1 MPRRR
6 ASLATDD
13 KGQATAR
20 RAGSAPRT
28 RDVEKTKQRLLDAVG
43 RLLSRD
49 GFTALGV
56 NAVAQEAGTDK
67 VLIYRYFD
75 GFAGLLDAYAQG
87 ESFWPTNAQLVGD
100 DPAGFL
106 ALPYSERLVRLLR
119 NYLGEMRRRP
129 VTHAILAWEVIS
141 RNELTAKLEDVREKR
156 GIDLL
161 GLVGEPPPG
170 IDVPAVFAIVSA
182 TVSYLLMRARLI
194 RIFLGIDLHTD
205 EGWARIE
212 AVITLFIRKLFD
224 ERPHPP

>member
-6 ASLATDD
+6 ASLADEANRPAIA
-13 KGQATAR
+13 GRSPRAAR
-20 RAGSAPRT
+20 S

-75 GFAGLLDAYAQG
+75 GFSGLLDAYAQG

-100 DPAGFL
+100 DPVAFL

-119 NYLGEMRRRP
+119 NYMAEMRRRP

-141 RNELTAKLEDVREKR
+141 RNELTAKLEDVRERR

-161 GLVGEPPPG
+161 GLVGKPPAG
-170 IDVPAVFAIVSA
+170 VDVPAVFAVVSA

-212 AVITLFIRKLFD
+212 GVITLFIRKLFE
-224 ERPHPP
+224 ERTSP

>member
-6 ASLATDD
+6 ASLAKED
-13 KGQATAR
+13 GGPAAHAPSR
-20 RAGSAPRT
+20 APRS
-28 RDVEKTKQRLLDAVG
+28 RDAEKTKQRLLDALG

-87 ESFWPTNAQLVGD
+87 ASFWPTNAQLVGD

-106 ALPYSERLVRLLR
+106 ALPYSERLVRIFR
-119 NYLGEMRRRP
+119 NYLREMRGRP

-141 RNELTAKLEDVREKR
+141 RNELTVKLEDVREKR
-156 GIDLL
+156 GLDLM

-170 IDVPAVFAIVSA
+170 VDIAAVFAVASA

-194 RIFLGIDLHTD
+194 RVFLGIDLHTD

-212 AVITLFIRKLFD
+212 SVITLFIRKLLE
-224 ERPHPP
+224 ERPAS